1 MGIGDIIATF
11 SQEGASHVISKQ
23 SGGLTQNIR
32 VDSLLG
38 ALVGNIAETCRDALA
53 SGDMCVLAV
62 SDEWSQEQ
70 SAEFKSIVEQAT
82 KFKVSRT
89 LSKAAAAWLATKQ
102 AGSLNDLKRDENNA
116 EGEATPVMKSVLVI
130 RIGGTS
136 ASGTLLEDYNGL
148 ITTKDT
154 FKCDKGA
161 DLVVE
166 SIKDQL
172 VKEANRKLRCDVSE
186 SKKSI
191 QKVEKEARRAVEV
204 MSNKDTVAVQI
215 ESLYEGMDFQT
226 TINRG
231 CIEMF
236 TPYKQIVEPIFERFK
251 QLAPDQVI
259 VVGGGGKSP
268 KLQSL
273 IKSAFA
279 ESEVTI
285 AANCEDLVSL
295 GCAIQAHI
303 IASSNEVSCTELP
316 KRLPLSPIGL
326 MAKKGD

>member
-1 MGIGDIIATF
+1 MG
-11 SQEGASHVISKQ
+11 
-23 SGGLTQNIR
+23 
-32 VDSLLG
+32 
-38 ALVGNIAETCRDALA
+38 
-53 SGDMCVLAV
+53 
-62 SDEWSQEQ
+62 
-70 SAEFKSIVEQAT
+70 
-82 KFKVSRT
+82 
-89 LSKAAAAWLATKQ
+89 KQ
-102 AGSLNDLKRDENNA
+102 AGNLNDLKRDENA
-116 EGEATPVMKSVLVI
+116 EETTPVMKSVLVI

-231 CIEMF
+231 RVEALA
-236 TPYKQIVEPIFERFK
+236 PYKQVTDPIFSKYPKADRI
-251 QLAPDQVI
+251 I

-268 KLQSL
+268 KVQSL
-273 IKSAFA
+273 IRGKYGNEA
-279 ESEVTI
+279 VVI
-285 AANCEDLVSL
+285 APNCEELVPV
-295 GCAIQAHI
+295 GCAIQASI
-303 IASSNEVSCTELP
+303 ISSSNEVTCDVLP
-316 KRLPLSPIGL
+316 SKLPLSPLSLVLKADSGIISLINKFSPLPCSFNVECTAGDIVSKEIDPDSPLMKECSGHVSGSFTETGL
-326 MAKKGD
+326 SIKNNEKSFELLF